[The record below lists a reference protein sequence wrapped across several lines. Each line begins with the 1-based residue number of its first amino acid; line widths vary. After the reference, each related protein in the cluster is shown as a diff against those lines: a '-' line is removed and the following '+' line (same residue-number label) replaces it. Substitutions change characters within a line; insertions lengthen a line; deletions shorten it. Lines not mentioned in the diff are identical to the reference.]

1 MRDKKLCVLI
11 TTFALMAAVV
21 VGAMGVST
29 TAYAKPPGVDGCE
42 TETATP
48 TTTPTPSPT
57 PTPTPTPEPTP
68 TPTPEPTPPREPQ
81 TLTPPGNMNLVDDFE
96 GEQAEDKQFITVVT
110 RNGHFFYIIIDRA
123 GERNNVHFLNQVDE
137 YDLWAI
143 LNEEVP
149 RPAPVEPTPPEPEP
163 EPEDEPE
170 AEPEQEQG
178 GGIGGLLIMIVLIG
192 AIGGGAYYY
201 FKVLKPQQGKKSAVP
216 TSIDE
221 FVFDEDEDD
230 FDGAATEYIGAEDG
244 ANFED
249 DMPDFTITEPESEDE

>member
-1 MRDKKLCVLI
+1 MRNKKLCVLI

-21 VGAMGVST
+21 IGVIGIPT

-42 TETATP
+42 TET
-48 TTTPTPSPT
+48 PT
-57 PTPTPTPEPTP
+57 PTPTPTPSPTPTP

-81 TLTPPGNMNLVDDFE
+81 TLTPPGNMNLVDDFD

-143 LNEEVP
+143 LNEEAP
-149 RPAPVEPTPPEPEP
+149 RPMPTPPVEPTPPPEVEP

-170 AEPEQEQG
+170 PEPEQEQS

-201 FKVLKPQQGKKSAVP
+201 FKVLKPQQGKKTAVP
-216 TSIDE
+216 TDIDE

-230 FDGAATEYIGAEDG
+230 FDGAATEYIGTD
-244 ANFED
+244 FED
-249 DMPDFTITEPESEDE
+249 DMPDFTATTEPESEDE